1 MTEETPSDREVAG
14 DREPRYP
21 GEDTR
26 PTSLKELG
34 GWYMYSFAAETY
46 VICGALSRVFC
57 ATVTGRDG
65 RRRRNCS

>member
-1 MTEETPSDREVAG
+1 MTEETLSDRDVVA
-14 DREPRYP
+14 DRAPRYA

-46 VICGALSRVFC
+46 VICGALSRVSC
-57 ATVTGRDG
+57 AAMTGRG
-65 RRRRNCS
+65 PNGSSHC

>member
-1 MTEETPSDREVAG
+1 MTEETLSAREVAG
-14 DREPRYP
+14 DREPRYA

-46 VICGALSRVFC
+46 VICGALSGCPARP
-57 ATVTGRDG
+57 
-65 RRRRNCS
+65 